1 MQRCQLR
8 FAATRDVLIMYKIME
23 FVSSTEL
30 IPRFVVTKV
39 VQIKQKREVYV
50 VLTVPRSITRNVNMK
65 VVLVWSSTAAFV
77 SGKQKL
83 VINMEVCFARL
94 TPYTPTSSCPLRH
107 GAVKRKCSAEGCTNN
122 AVKDGV
128 CCRRKFYIICVES
141 LHKMISFDSFLNPL
155 NSFTIQMGR
164 RREYPK
170 HVAMR
175 VVQRRLKQKD
185 FATATGRRN
194 TVVDILDV
202 RAGLDKVDFVSL
214 MVVGHHKRKSAAT
227 KDVLEG

>member
-1 MQRCQLR
+1 VGFVTPMPILRIRITNRHPSVQWKDAQRRFKGKAFALTMAPQRDYVSLMVVLVGQEAGTVNNMVGKDRQGRFVAKKAVPILLSAREYADVTEQRCQLR

-83 VINMEVCFARL
+83 VIN
-94 TPYTPTSSCPLRH
+94 
-107 GAVKRKCSAEGCTNN
+107 
-122 AVKDGV
+122 
-128 CCRRKFYIICVES
+128 
-141 LHKMISFDSFLNPL
+141 
-155 NSFTIQMGR
+155 
-164 RREYPK
+164 
-170 HVAMR
+170 
-175 VVQRRLKQKD
+175 
-185 FATATGRRN
+185 
-194 TVVDILDV
+194 
-202 RAGLDKVDFVSL
+202 
-214 MVVGHHKRKSAAT
+214 
-227 KDVLEG
+227 